1 MGLDGFSMT
10 NLGLHKELTSA
21 QMSNAAEVLATKG
34 TERSIKTVDDLSSK
48 QRTKNKEFEEEDEI
62 PVYYFE
68 DDEKEGNEGQDKEKK
83 QNGEHKKYTVKL
95 NSKTQLIELVDLE
108 RKMIIET
115 ISPNDLIKLVSKLS
129 STSGIL
135 VNRKI

>member
-10 NLGLHKELTSA
+10 NLGLHKELTSSQLA
-21 QMSNAAEVLATKG
+21 TNAEVLAAKG
-34 TERSIKTVDDLSSK
+34 TERSIKTVNDLSSK
-48 QRTKNKEFEEEDEI
+48 QRTRNKEFEEEDEI

-68 DDEKEGNEGQDKEKK
+68 EDEKEDNQGEGKEKK
-83 QNGEHKKYTVKL
+83 QNSEPKKYTVKL
-95 NSKTQLIELVDLE
+95 NNKTQLIELVDLE
-108 RKMIIET
+108 RNRVIET